1 MSVSVTYYIG
11 SHGQNGQLF
20 IGARDGHVLFVS
32 GCPILTAVNSFKMDG
47 LYSKYDIWHRL
58 TCGCTDGRG
67 CLRCTQRFYQIFLH
81 PQVSYFFTRGSSA
94 IIMKVI
100 KPAIDKIWAFS
111 SLYSYGCEIC
121 TYLRFVF
128 GCYSPLEKVADYQ
141 KIELT
146 VLFIFNS

>member
-1 MSVSVTYYIG
+1 
-11 SHGQNGQLF
+11 
-20 IGARDGHVLFVS
+20 
-32 GCPILTAVNSFKMDG
+32 
-47 LYSKYDIWHRL
+47 
-58 TCGCTDGRG
+58 
-67 CLRCTQRFYQIFLH
+67 
-81 PQVSYFFTRGSSA
+81 
-94 IIMKVI
+94 MKVI

-111 SLYSYGCEIC
+111 SLYSYGCEIY